1 MLLSILTGVTTVL
14 CSHGKDRPNFQ
25 SSERVGEDDGKHD
38 DEDDHEAYKQ
48 SSELMVQA
56 AVFLAFF
63 TCRLSAKRDLPSEQ
77 HQHATLVT

>member
-1 MLLSILTGVTTVL
+1 MLLSILTGITTVL
-14 CSHGKDRPNFQ
+14 CSHGEDRPNSQ
-25 SSERVGEDDGKHD
+25 GSERVGKHD

-63 TCRLSAKRDLPSEQ
+63 TCRLSAKQDLPSEQ